1 MPSILVQSNA
11 VLTGEAGQQL
21 LASLSQA
28 VAETI
33 GKPERYVLASLA
45 PASLLMSGQAG
56 PAAWVEVRSI
66 GGLTAEVN
74 GRLAE
79 RICNLLARAAN
90 IKGDRVY
97 LNFMDVPAPNWG
109 WNGETFG

>member
-1 MPSILVQSNA
+1 M
-11 VLTGEAGQQL
+11 
-21 LASLSQA
+21 
-28 VAETI
+28 AETI
-33 GKPERYVLASLA
+33 GKPERYVLASLV
-45 PASLLMSGQAG
+45 PASLLMSGQPG

-79 RICNLLARAAN
+79 RIGNLLARAAN